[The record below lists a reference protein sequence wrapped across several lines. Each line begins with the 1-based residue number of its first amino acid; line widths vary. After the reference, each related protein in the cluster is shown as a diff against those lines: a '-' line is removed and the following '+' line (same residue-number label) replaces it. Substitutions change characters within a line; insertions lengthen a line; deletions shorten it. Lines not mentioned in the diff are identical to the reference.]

1 MAISK
6 WMDQLDDMELV
17 CRYAETSSEEAF
29 AMLVTRYVDMVHSA
43 AMRQVHDPHLAEEIT
58 QTVFVLLARKAR
70 SLTRETLLAGWLHRA
85 IRFTASDTLRS
96 QRRRMSRE
104 TQAMDNFSANQDDR
118 PWQDIEPRLDEA
130 LEGLGEQD
138 RQALLLRFFRKLS
151 LKDLGQKLGI
161 TEDAAQ
167 KRVARAVDRLR
178 DFYARR
184 GATVSASAL
193 AAMLGVHA
201 VQAAPAALTAT
212 ILSAATGVAAGLAS
226 STLPMTAMKLILT
239 TKAKTAAITLALAAV
254 ATSTVIQQNT
264 AKRLR
269 QENAELGEEV
279 QGLQASLSA
288 RPVFAAKELIGEQ
301 DLEQLRRQAA
311 EVHQLRGEVALLRR
325 LNLELVA
332 GATPQTERTEADDPD
347 ATAGLDPME
356 RMNLGKELLRQG
368 RPADALGHYL
378 WCFDEGLKASP
389 AFAGV
394 RLSFLL
400 KEIAELGN
408 AYPPAREA
416 LRTRR
421 DTLEARL
428 EPGSSDAYQILELTA
443 LNEKLNEPQKNLELA
458 GRLDPGGPARATIY
472 RGVADQLIAEQRYAE
487 LVDVAA
493 PEDVYGHQLATLET
507 TQKLLEGKPTAALAR
522 EGLRQNLFK
531 TGVAGVEALAGA
543 GYTERALALARQ
555 ILSADGSPDTR
566 KLLIE
571 RAQIAGNSELVE
583 ALTETPLR

>member
-1 MAISK
+1 
-6 WMDQLDDMELV
+6 MDD
-17 CRYAETSSEEAF
+17 
-29 AMLVTRYVDMVHSA
+29 
-43 AMRQVHDPHLAEEIT
+43 
-58 QTVFVLLARKAR
+58 
-70 SLTRETLLAGWLHRA
+70 
-85 IRFTASDTLRS
+85 
-96 QRRRMSRE
+96 
-104 TQAMDNFSANQDDR
+104 FSANQDDR
-118 PWQDIEPRLDEA
+118 PWQDIEPCLDEA

-138 RQALLLRFFRKLS
+138 REALLLRFFRKLS

-193 AAMLGVHA
+193 AGMLGAHA
-201 VQAAPAALTAT
+201 VQAAPTALTAS
-212 ILSAATGVAAGLAS
+212 ILSAATGAAAGLAS
-226 STLPMTAMKLILT
+226 STLPITAMKLILT
-239 TKAKTAAITLALAAV
+239 TKVKAAVVTLALAGL
-254 ATSTVIQQNT
+254 ATSTLIQQNT

-279 QGLQASLSA
+279 LGLRASLST
-288 RPVFAAKELIGEQ
+288 RPVGAAKELIGEE

-325 LNLELVA
+325 MNLELAA
-332 GATPQTERTEADDPD
+332 GATPQTGQREAEDPSGSD
-347 ATAGLDPME
+347 GAGGLDPME

-368 RPADALGHYL
+368 RPADALEHYL

-400 KEIAELGN
+400 QEIAELGN

-421 DTLEARL
+421 DKLEARL
-428 EPGSSDAYQILELTA
+428 EPGSSDAYQIFELTA
-443 LNEKLNEPQKNLELA
+443 LNEKLNEPQKNLELVD
-458 GRLDPGGPARATIY
+458 RLEPGSPARAAIY

-487 LVDVAA
+487 LVDIAV
-493 PEDVYGHQLATLET
+493 PEDVYGNQLATFET
-507 TQKLLEGKPTAALAR
+507 TQKLLEGKPTAALAQ
-522 EGLRQNLFK
+522 EGLRRNLVK

-555 ILSADGSPDTR
+555 ILRADGTPDTR

-571 RAQIAGNSELVE
+571 RAQIAGDSELAE
-583 ALTETPLR
+583 ALTETSFR